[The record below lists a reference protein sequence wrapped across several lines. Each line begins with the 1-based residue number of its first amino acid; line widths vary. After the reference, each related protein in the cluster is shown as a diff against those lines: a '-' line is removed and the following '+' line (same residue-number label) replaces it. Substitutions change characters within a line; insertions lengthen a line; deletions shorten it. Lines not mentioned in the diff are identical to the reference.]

1 MYNYLRNILKRLKS
15 ILTVYTIIFSVI
27 IFIGFNGCKE
37 NETVKKENNK
47 QTVKV
52 DKQSLQGSW
61 VRTDADYQ
69 IKLSD
74 VLDNGN
80 IKAQYFNPRSINVS
94 KSDWINAEGFLK
106 VYIELRDENYPGS
119 NYNLTYIPERDML
132 VGDYFQAVEGVTY
145 YVEFTRRD

>member
-1 MYNYLRNILKRLKS
+1 LIKLKS
-15 ILTVYTIIFSVI
+15 ILTVYTFIFSGI

-37 NETVKKENNK
+37 NETVNKGNNK
-47 QTVKV
+47 STVKI
-52 DKQSLQGSW
+52 DKQLLQGSW

-74 VLDNGN
+74 VLDNGI

-94 KSDWINAEGFLK
+94 KSDWMNAEGFLK

-132 VGDYFQAVEGVTY
+132 VGDYFQAVESVTY